1 MDNLGDWLYIVFLI
15 VAAVSGLFGSG
26 KKKKRQ
32 TEVLGR
38 PDSETEP
45 ETQKPAQKS
54 FWEMLE
60 EMQEEKPK
68 AKPMPT
74 PQPATR
80 PVIKSK
86 EKQPHA
92 STPFLNTESQHPS
105 TIKSSPALQLEPD
118 DENTVMHGITFA
130 DADDLKKAV
139 IYSEIFNRK
148 Y

>member
-38 PDSETEP
+38 PDSEIEP
-45 ETQKPAQKS
+45 EPQKPPQKS

-60 EMQEEKPK
+60 EMQEGKPK
-68 AKPMPT
+68 PAQVSK
-74 PQPATR
+74 PATR
-80 PVIKSK
+80 PAMKVK
-86 EKQPHA
+86 EKQRLAP
-92 STPFLNTESQHPS
+92 SPFLNNESKFTK
-105 TIKSSPALQLEPD
+105 TIPTAQVTMQEEEEHGAIPNLSFSDPD
-118 DENTVMHGITFA
+118 EI
-130 DADDLKKAV
+130 KKAI

>member
-1 MDNLGDWLYIVFLI
+1 
-15 VAAVSGLFGSG
+15 
-26 KKKKRQ
+26 
-32 TEVLGR
+32 
-38 PDSETEP
+38 
-45 ETQKPAQKS
+45 
-54 FWEMLE
+54 MLE

-68 AKPMPT
+68 AKTMPT

-80 PVIKSK
+80 PAIKSK

-105 TIKSSPALQLEPD
+105 AIKSTPALQLEPD
-118 DENTVMHGITFA
+118 DENTVMQGITFA

>member
-15 VAAVSGLFGSG
+15 VAAVSGLFGSS

-32 TEVLGR
+32 REVLGR
-38 PDSETEP
+38 PDREIGP
-45 ETQKPAQKS
+45 EAQKPQQKS

-68 AKPMPT
+68 AKPIPT
-74 PQPATR
+74 PQPASR
-80 PVIKSK
+80 PVIKNK
-86 EKQPHA
+86 EKRLHP
-92 STPFLNTESQHPS
+92 STTFLNTESQHPS
-105 TIKSSPALQLEPD
+105 PIKSSPEIQLEPEE
-118 DENTVMHGITFA
+118 ENTVMQGIAFA
-130 DADDLKKAV
+130 DTEDLKKAV

>member
-26 KKKKRQ
+26 KKEKRQ

-38 PDSETEP
+38 PDSEIEP
-45 ETQKPAQKS
+45 EPQKPPQKS

-68 AKPMPT
+68 AKSMPA
-74 PQPATR
+74 PQPTAR

-86 EKQPHA
+86 DKQPQTR
-92 STPFLNTESQHPS
+92 TPFLNTENQHPS
-105 TIKSSPALQLEPD
+105 TIKSSPELQLEPE
-118 DENTVMHGITFA
+118 DENSVMQGITFT
-130 DADDLKKAV
+130 DAEDLKKAV

>member
-1 MDNLGDWLYIVFLI
+1 
-15 VAAVSGLFGSG
+15 
-26 KKKKRQ
+26 
-32 TEVLGR
+32 
-38 PDSETEP
+38 
-45 ETQKPAQKS
+45 
-54 FWEMLE
+54 MLE

-86 EKQPHA
+86 EKQPQA

-118 DENTVMHGITFA
+118 DENTVMQGITFA

>member
-38 PDSETEP
+38 PDSEIEP
-45 ETQKPAQKS
+45 EPQKPPQKS

-68 AKPMPT
+68 AKSMPA
-74 PQPATR
+74 PQPTAR

-86 EKQPHA
+86 EKQPQTR
-92 STPFLNTESQHPS
+92 TPFLNTENQHPS
-105 TIKSSPALQLEPD
+105 TIKSSPELQLEPE
-118 DENTVMHGITFA
+118 DENSVMQGITFT
-130 DADDLKKAV
+130 DAEDLKKAV

>member
-38 PDSETEP
+38 PDSEIEP

-86 EKQPHA
+86 EKQPQA

-105 TIKSSPALQLEPD
+105 TIKSSPALQL
-118 DENTVMHGITFA
+118 
-130 DADDLKKAV
+130 
-139 IYSEIFNRK
+139 
-148 Y
+148 

>member
-38 PDSETEP
+38 PDSEIEP

-60 EMQEEKPK
+60 EMQEGKPK
-68 AKPMPT
+68 PAQVPK
-74 PQPATR
+74 PATR
-80 PVIKSK
+80 PAIKEK
-86 EKQPHA
+86 EKQRLAP
-92 STPFLNTESQHPS
+92 SPFLNNESKFTK
-105 TIKSSPALQLEPD
+105 TIPTAQVTMQEEEEHSAIPNLSFSDPD
-118 DENTVMHGITFA
+118 EI
-130 DADDLKKAV
+130 KKAI